1 MVPRRLSLPRNAP
14 KTSAFTLIELLVV
27 VAIIAILA
35 AILFPVF
42 AQAREKARQA
52 TCQSNMKQLGIGL
65 NMYAQDYNEMLPM
78 AQNLASPIN
87 SWDQQAISYLGFNVV
102 NNNPNTMIL
111 RCPSDD
117 IVRTYSNCLPAP
129 TAQIRT
135 YSMPAIANSDIF
147 IAGAY
152 TKPCPTCYTTAYFE
166 GRALAE
172 VPAPAETIMLV
183 EFPSSQDVFA
193 NNTGSY
199 VSSPDGQTV
208 QRACA
213 GQPARTKILHMD
225 GWDYLFADGHVKWL
239 KPEQTINGSGKTGG
253 TMTSPKGM
261 WTRNPN
267 D

>member
-1 MVPRRLSLPRNAP
+1 MIPSRRRSAA
-14 KTSAFTLIELLVV
+14 TAFTLIELLVV
-27 VAIIAILA
+27 IAIIAILA
-35 AILFPVF
+35 SVLFPVF
-42 AQAREKARQA
+42 AQARSKARQA
-52 TCQSNMKQLGIGL
+52 TCQSNMKQLGVGIS
-65 NMYAQDYNEMLPM
+65 MYAQDYDETLPM
-78 AQNLASPIN
+78 AQNLGSPIN

-102 NNNPNTMIL
+102 NNNPHTMIL
-111 RCPSDD
+111 RCPNDD
-117 IVRTYSNCLPAP
+117 IVRTYSTCQPAP
-129 TAQIRT
+129 TAQIRS
-135 YSMPAIANSDIF
+135 YSMPAIANSDTM

-172 VPAPAETIMLV
+172 VPVPADTLLLAEYA
-183 EFPSSQDVFA
+183 SSQNVFA

-199 VSSPDGQTV
+199 VSSPDGQTI

-213 GQPARTKILHMD
+213 GQPSRVKPIHQE

-239 KPEQTINGSGKTGG
+239 KPEMTINGLGKTGG
-253 TMTSPKGM
+253 TMTAPRGM